1 MNPCPKCGG
10 TDIVHFTFAG
20 GKPGVGVCC
29 RGCHKKE
36 TAPTREAATKRW
48 DERAEAAARAAL
60 RAATKARKTAA
71 SALRYDARF
80 QAAVLSRY
88 IGYEALNGTPAKTQ
102 VLRLEID
109 GVDYAVNARAFVDG
123 WLVQRWPELGALASP
138 EAVVHHVLH
147 DAGHGGFEVPRR
159 EPSGRYVG
167 TWKRPEPK
175 VGRALI
181 PLITSA

>member
-10 TDIVHFTFAG
+10 TDVVHFTFAG
-20 GKPGVGVCC
+20 GKPGVGVVC

-36 TAPTREAATKRW
+36 SALTREAATALW
-48 DERAEAAARAAL
+48 NSRAEAAARAAL
-60 RAATKARKTAA
+60 RKAAKERKAAA
-71 SALRYDARF
+71 SALRYDADF
-80 QAAVLSRY
+80 QAAVLDHY
-88 IGYEALNGTPAKTQ
+88 VGYERLNGTPAKTQ

-109 GVDYAVNARAFVDG
+109 GMDYAVNARAFVDG

-147 DAGHGGFEVPRR
+147 DAGRGGFEVPQR
-159 EPSGRYVG
+159 ESSGRYVG

-175 VGRALI
+175 VGRALNA
-181 PLITSA
+181 LVLSA